1 MNAILFSNVPVHTVR
16 MVGFIFAPTEPEGSI
31 ICLAAIARMKFC
43 PTGRIRKKDS
53 SQSDVSK

>member
-31 ICLAAIARMKFC
+31 MPRRHNKHEVLPDR
-43 PTGRIRKKDS
+43 RDS
-53 SQSDVSK
+53 